1 MNYLWHIL
9 NMIGIYA
16 ILAASLN
23 LVAGYTGLLSLCHA
37 AFYGLGAYIT
47 TLLMVCAGLN
57 FFWAMGCA
65 VLLTAISSLLIAVPS
80 LRLRGDYFVLATL
93 GFQII
98 VSSVLY
104 NCVAL
109 TRGPYGISGIPVPKV
124 FDLEINSVSLFFLFT
139 AVLGGV
145 SLAALWLLLH
155 SPFGRVLRAVRD
167 DELAAAALGKNPTM
181 LKSAAFVLSACFAVI
196 PGALLAGYM
205 RYIDPTSFT
214 LTESIFIVSIV
225 VIGGAGSFV
234 GPLAGAALMVLL
246 PEALR
251 FLQIPE
257 SVAANLR
264 QVVYGLSLIILMR
277 FRSQGL
283 MGEYDFE
290 QP

>member
-16 ILAASLN
+16 LLAASLN

-47 TLLMVCAGLN
+47 TLLMVGAGLN
-57 FFWAMGCA
+57 FFWALGCA
-65 VLLTAISSLLIAVPS
+65 ILLTAVSSLLISAPS

-98 VSSVLY
+98 IFSVLY
-104 NCVAL
+104 NWVGL

-124 FDLEINSVSLFFLFT
+124 FGIEVDSVARFLVFT
-139 AVLGGV
+139 ALVG
-145 SLAALWLLLH
+145 SLSMAILWLLAH

-167 DELAAAALGKNPTM
+167 DELAAAALGKNVTV
-181 LKSAAFVLSACFAVI
+181 LKTIAFVLAAAFAAI
-196 PGALLAGYM
+196 PGALFASYM

-214 LTESIFIVSIV
+214 LTESIFIVSMV
-225 VIGGAGSFV
+225 VIGGAGRFA
-234 GPLAGAALMVLL
+234 GPLAGAVLLVLL

-251 FLQIPE
+251 FLQIPD

-264 QVVYGLSLIILMR
+264 QVIYGVLLITLMR
-277 FRSQGL
+277 FRPRGL

-290 QP
+290 